1 MKGQMK
7 GKLEERGGDKR
18 EMRRKAR
25 LLTLM
30 VLGVLMLA
38 LLIGG
43 LYGYFD
49 DTETSTGNVFTAGT
63 LNLVP
68 STNGTGPAG
77 KYTVTAGGDGVNG
90 NVVFDT
96 IAPGESGSITWT
108 LNNAGNLDGDLTMAS
123 TVAFA
128 ENGSNE
134 PETAAGA
141 GLLDAYM
148 GVRLTRDGSYI
159 LGSATNYVPFSG
171 LEAVLDA
178 EDQAL
183 AASGTITYVLEWQI
197 AADVMGAGVD
207 GEFGTA
213 DDVAVNDNIIQS
225 DQATIDITFTLTQA

>member
-1 MKGQMK
+1 MKR
-7 GKLEERGGDKR
+7 KL
-18 EMRRKAR
+18 R
-25 LLTLM
+25 LSTLI

-68 STNGTGPAG
+68 TTAGTGPAG
-77 KYTVTAGGDGVNG
+77 KYVVTPGGDGVNG
-90 NVVFDT
+90 NVVFT
-96 IAPGESGSITWT
+96 RVAPGNSGSITWT
-108 LNNAGNLDGDLTMAS
+108 LLNNGDLDGNLTMAS
-123 TVAFA
+123 TVTFA

-148 GVRLTRDGSYI
+148 GVRLTRGGVYI

-178 EDQAL
+178 QNQAL
-183 AASGTITYVLEWQI
+183 AASGTMTYVLEWQV

-207 GEFGTA
+207 GLFGTA

-225 DQATIDITFTLTQA
+225 DQATIDITFTLTQV